1 MNMPAPF
8 ASADLSGIRL
18 VATDIDG
25 TITNEHRFSSQL
37 LVTLEKLQAAKVPV
51 LLVTGRSAGW
61 VEAIANYLPVAG
73 AIAENGG
80 CYFSGT
86 AGCQLLGGL
95 KMKEIGKHR
104 ERLADH
110 YWQLQ
115 GTHKEIKES
124 IDNRCRLT
132 DWTFDL
138 EGLDAS
144 DLWEIKAQ
152 CDQWGMDFTY
162 STIQCHLK
170 LPNQSKASGIQQVL
184 KKHFPRIKPAQ
195 VLTIGDSP
203 NDTPMFDSEIFPR
216 SVGVANVAEYLDVME
231 HRPAYIAEQREV
243 GGFVEVMERLLQ
255 VWNPALNEKS
265 ESGLERIMD
274 FIDRSLH
281 DS

>member
-1 MNMPAPF
+1 MTNSFTA
-8 ASADLSGIRL
+8 ADLSSIRL
-18 VATDIDG
+18 IATDIDG
-25 TITNEHRFSSQL
+25 TLTNDHRFSSQL
-37 LVTLEKLQAAKVPV
+37 LIALERLQAAKVPV
-51 LLVTGRSAGW
+51 LMVTGRSAGW
-61 VEAIANYLPVAG
+61 VEALANYLPVVG

-80 CYFSGT
+80 CYFHGA

-104 ERLADH
+104 EKLADH

-115 GTHKEIKES
+115 GTHSQIKES

-138 EGLDAS
+138 DGLDAS

-152 CDQWGMDFTY
+152 CDRWGMDFTY

-170 LPNQSKASGIQQVL
+170 LPSQSKASGIQQVL
-184 KKHFPRIKPAQ
+184 TKHFPKIKSAQ

-203 NDTPMFDSEIFPR
+203 NDAAMFDPEIFPN
-216 SVGVANVAEYLDVME
+216 SVGVANVREYLDKMD
-231 HRPAYIAEQREV
+231 HQPAYITEQREV
-243 GGFVEVMERLLQ
+243 GGFVEIVDQLLQ
-255 VWNPALNEKS
+255 VWNPTAAAKAET
-265 ESGLERIMD
+265 GLEKIMGY
-274 FIDRSLH
+274 IDRSLK